1 MTEVDI
7 SPEMLEMQNQAPVM
21 NPDPVIISESV
32 IQPKNNLTIFF
43 VISALILITVGIG
56 GFLLLKNQGQKQ
68 PEAEDTTP
76 KKVIGLS
83 LTSLRIER
91 WQFDRDNMRAEAE
104 KRGMLLNVMDANDD
118 ANTQV
123 LQAKNLVLQGVDVL
137 IVVAND
143 AKKAGEIVDFAHG
156 HDVKVIAYDRLILDS
171 DLDYYVSFDSV
182 EVGRLQ
188 AEGVVAA
195 AGDKKNYVYMGG
207 SKSDHNAI
215 LLKEGTMKVLQPLID
230 SGKIT
235 LNMDEFILDW
245 KQEVAYQKMSEF
257 LQGGG
262 KVDAVIAANDGNA
275 TGVIQALAE
284 FDLDGSVAVSGQ
296 DAELSACKR
305 LVAGTQTITVYK
317 PLKSLAIEAIDL
329 AEKIIQNK
337 AIKVNST
344 INNGQVDVPAFF
356 TQSVPVTKEN
366 IMETVV
372 KDGFHSQSEIYE

>member
-1 MTEVDI
+1 
-7 SPEMLEMQNQAPVM
+7 
-21 NPDPVIISESV
+21 
-32 IQPKNNLTIFF
+32 
-43 VISALILITVGIG
+43 
-56 GFLLLKNQGQKQ
+56 
-68 PEAEDTTP
+68 
-76 KKVIGLS
+76 
-83 LTSLRIER
+83 
-91 WQFDRDNMRAEAE
+91 
-104 KRGMLLNVMDANDD
+104 
-118 ANTQV
+118 
-123 LQAKNLVLQGVDVL
+123 
-137 IVVAND
+137 
-143 AKKAGEIVDFAHG
+143 
-156 HDVKVIAYDRLILDS
+156 
-171 DLDYYVSFDSV
+171 
-182 EVGRLQ
+182 
-188 AEGVVAA
+188 
-195 AGDKKNYVYMGG
+195 MGG